1 MLLKLSINFIQ
12 KLLNVQLEMLL
23 NLNLEVKDLAD
34 LKVGGLAVLEEV
46 IIGNLVEEVLAEIGK
61 DLHLIKDLV
70 LEIEVVIPDL
80 EMVVVNREDL
90 LEVMGV

>member
-12 KLLNVQLEMLL
+12 KLLKMQLEMLL

-46 IIGNLVEEVLAEIGK
+46 IIRNLVEEVLAEIGK

-80 EMVVVNREDL
+80 EIVVVNRGDL

>member
-1 MLLKLSINFIQ
+1 M
-12 KLLNVQLEMLL
+12 
-23 NLNLEVKDLAD
+23 
-34 LKVGGLAVLEEV
+34 EEV
-46 IIGNLVEEVLAEIGK
+46 IIRNLVEEVLAEIGK

-80 EMVVVNREDL
+80 EIVVVNRGDL

>member
-1 MLLKLSINFIQ
+1 M
-12 KLLNVQLEMLL
+12 QLEMLL

-46 IIGNLVEEVLAEIGK
+46 IIRNLVEEVLAEIGK

-80 EMVVVNREDL
+80 EIVVVNRGDL

>member
-12 KLLNVQLEMLL
+12 KLLKVQLERLL

-80 EMVVVNREDL
+80 EMVVVNRGDL

>member
-12 KLLNVQLEMLL
+12 KLLKMQLEMLL

-46 IIGNLVEEVLAEIGK
+46 IIRNLVEEVLAEIGK

-80 EMVVVNREDL
+80 EIVVVNREDL